1 MNSAILMFSGGQD
14 SATCLFWALEKF
26 DIVETVGFDYNQRHN
41 VELEV
46 RNDFIQFLKEEFPN
60 HYKKIGKD
68 HKINAT
74 NLTEIGETAMT
85 SEMEITYSE
94 NGLPST
100 FVPARNLYFF
110 TLTSAIAYRRNI
122 SKLIGGM
129 CETDYSGYPDC
140 RRTTMDALQS
150 ALSLGMD
157 QPMDIVTPLMWVDK
171 AQTWK
176 MAHEIGGEKLI
187 EGIKK
192 HTHTCY
198 IGDREHFHEW
208 GYGCGECPACNLRS
222 NGYKQWKQE

>member
-1 MNSAILMFSGGQD
+1 MNKAILMFSGGQD
-14 SATCLFWALEKF
+14 SATCLFWALENF
-26 DIVETVGFDYNQRHN
+26 DLVETVGFDYNQRHN
-41 VELEV
+41 IELEV
-46 RNDFIQFLKEEFPN
+46 RTEFIQFLKEEFPKHFN
-60 HYKKIGKD
+60 KIGKD
-68 HKINAT
+68 HRINAK
-74 NLTEIGETAMT
+74 NLSEIGDTAMT
-85 SEMEITYSE
+85 SDMEITFSE

-157 QPMDIVTPLMWVDK
+157 QPMEIVTPLMWVDK

-187 EGIKK
+187 EEISVFKK
-192 HTHTCY
+192 TFYSADSISTAM
-198 IGDREHFHEW
+198 I
-208 GYGCGECPACNLRS
+208 
-222 NGYKQWKQE
+222 

>member
-1 MNSAILMFSGGQD
+1 
-14 SATCLFWALEKF
+14 
-26 DIVETVGFDYNQRHN
+26 
-41 VELEV
+41 
-46 RNDFIQFLKEEFPN
+46 
-60 HYKKIGKD
+60 
-68 HKINAT
+68 
-74 NLTEIGETAMT
+74 
-85 SEMEITYSE
+85 
-94 NGLPST
+94 
-100 FVPARNLYFF
+100 
-110 TLTSAIAYRRNI
+110 
-122 SKLIGGM
+122 M

-157 QPMDIVTPLMWVDK
+157 QPMEIVTPLMWVDK